1 MIKEVE
7 KDDARLNQFL
17 LDNDI
22 EKPINSPFSINV
34 IYIENRLIIGYLNY
48 SIMYEKAEINN
59 IFVLR
64 EYRSQGIGSKFLE
77 YLLKKCKICENITLE
92 VRKDN
97 ISALQL
103 YKKFG
108 FKEVALR
115 ENYYNGVDGIL
126 MMREGE

>member
-7 KDDARLNQFL
+7 KDDLRLEQFL
-17 LDNDI
+17 LDNDV
-22 EKPINSPFSINV
+22 EKPINSPFSRNV
-34 IYIENRLIIGYLNY
+34 VYMEDDKFIGYLNY
-48 SIMYEKAEINN
+48 SVMYEKAEINN
-59 IFVLR
+59 IYVIKEF
-64 EYRSQGIGSKFLE
+64 RSQGIGSKLLE
-77 YLLKKCKICENITLE
+77 YLLNMCKTCENITLE

-97 ISALQL
+97 FKALQL

-115 ENYYNGVDGIL
+115 EKYYNGIDGIL